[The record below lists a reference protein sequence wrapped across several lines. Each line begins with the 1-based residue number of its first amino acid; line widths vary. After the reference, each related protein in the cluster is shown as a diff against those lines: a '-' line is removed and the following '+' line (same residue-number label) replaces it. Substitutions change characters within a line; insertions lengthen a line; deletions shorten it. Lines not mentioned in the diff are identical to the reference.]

1 MAAMLSRMDVRA
13 VLVLVSGELRR
24 AGIDHALIG
33 ALAMGAHGAGRF
45 TYDVDLLADGSR
57 AEDVDRIL
65 RGLGYAVLHRSE
77 NAGNYLS
84 EDPAKGRVD
93 FLFARRPHSR
103 AMLARARPRSAAGV
117 EVLVV
122 DAEDLIGFKVQ
133 SSSNNPRRRRQ
144 DMADVQRILELVPDL
159 DLERI
164 REYFQLFDREK
175 ELDELL
181 ATVQGR

>member
-1 MAAMLSRMDVRA
+1 MAAMLSRMDIRA
-13 VLVLVSGELRR
+13 VLLLVTRELRL

-33 ALAMGAHGAGRF
+33 GLAMGAHGAGRN
-45 TYDVDLLADGSR
+45 THDLDLLADGSR
-57 AEDVDRIL
+57 ADDVDQIL
-65 RGLGYAVLHRSE
+65 CGLGYTTLYRTADV
-77 NAGNYLS
+77 GNYVS
-84 EDPAKGRVD
+84 DDPAKGRVD
-93 FLFARRPHSR
+93 FLFSQRPLSR
-103 AMLARARPRSAAGV
+103 AMLARARALRAL
-117 EVLVV
+117 EVDVHVV
-122 DAEDLIGFKVQ
+122 DPEDLIGFKVQ

-181 ATVQGR
+181 SLLRTP